1 MTDQA
6 ATNILFLSLKYFF
19 FSVILNMRCLVTQ
32 QSAPLSVIILAAG
45 KGTRMKSTRAKVLH
59 EVFFAPMLHHV
70 LDSVAPLKPA
80 QTLVVV
86 GHQWEAVAASLGGFN
101 AQTVLQEEQL
111 GTGHAV
117 LCCRTSLIDPDA
129 TILIL
134 CGDTPLLRS
143 QTLAD
148 MLSRHQASGA
158 QLTLMTTLLQD
169 PSNYGRILSDAT
181 GKVQAIVEE
190 KDADPEQKKIRE
202 INAGIYCAQGTFLLK
217 ALAQVGTDNAQ
228 GEVYLTDIV
237 SIATRDKLPVERYLN
252 PEATDVLGVNSRVE
266 LAQAH
271 RELQRRRNQA
281 LMLQG
286 VTLQDPSTTTIAPG
300 IAIGQDTIIEPGV
313 RISGNSRIGQACHL
327 ESGAILHN
335 CQLGDQVRVSPYC
348 CLTDQIIADQST
360 VPCHFHGSRGL
371 R

>member
-6 ATNILFLSLKYFF
+6 ATNILFPSLKNSF

-70 LDSVAPLKPA
+70 LDSVASLKPA

-271 RELQRRRNQA
+271 RELQRRRNRA

-335 CQLGDQVRVSPYC
+335 CQLGDQVRIGPYC
-348 CLTDQIIADQST
+348 CLTDQIIADQCT
-360 VPCHFHGSRGL
+360 VPCHFHDRDQA
-371 R
+371 